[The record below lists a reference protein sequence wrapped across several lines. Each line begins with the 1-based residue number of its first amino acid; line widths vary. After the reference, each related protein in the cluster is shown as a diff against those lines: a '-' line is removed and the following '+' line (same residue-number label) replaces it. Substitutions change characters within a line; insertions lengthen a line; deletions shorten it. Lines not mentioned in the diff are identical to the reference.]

1 MAVQL
6 VTVSASLLQ
15 GEGTDEA
22 AQAVARLC
30 LSRGLPI
37 VGRQI
42 VGEDEA
48 EIGAALRLGLE
59 RGELLIIFSGSG
71 GSAGEPVRRA
81 LSRVLGARLVLNE
94 KILQALQTHYAR
106 QEQMMPRRLERLAL
120 VPQGAVLLLGA
131 AGEPGF
137 FVETDSVTVALLPVE
152 PEPAMELAAQHLLPL
167 IQRRFASRA
176 TTLVRTLKVV

>member
-6 VTVSASLLQ
+6 VTVRASLLQ
-15 GEGTDEA
+15 GGGMDEA

-37 VGRQI
+37 AGRQI

-48 EIGAALRLGLE
+48 EIEAALRLGLE
-59 RGELLIIFSGSG
+59 RGELLIISGGGG

-94 KILQALQTHYAR
+94 KILQALQVHYAR

-120 VPQGAVLLLGA
+120 GPPGGVLLLGA

-137 FVETDSVTVALLPVE
+137 FVETDSVTLALLPVE
-152 PEPAMELAAQHLLPL
+152 PQPALELAGPHP
-167 IQRRFASRA
+167 
-176 TTLVRTLKVV
+176 